1 MKSIPE
7 ERMFDRHHG
16 WIEMEDDF
24 IGRCGISEQY
34 LAKLDSIVYVEF
46 PEVDMEVK
54 RGEQVAL
61 LESNIGYFKYLSP
74 VAGRITEINQILEIK
89 PDLINKD
96 PHGEGWIFKIDVKEP
111 RDFEELMKEDEY
123 LSYIQ
128 NSRDI

>member
-7 ERMFDRHHG
+7 EMMFDRHHG

-34 LAKLDSIVYVEF
+34 LKRLDRIEYVEF
-46 PEVDMEVK
+46 PDVDTEVK

-61 LESNIGYFKYLSP
+61 LESNIDYFKYLSP
-74 VAGRITEINQILEIK
+74 VAGRITEINQNLAIRPE
-89 PDLINKD
+89 LINSD
-96 PHGEGWIFKIDVKEP
+96 PHGEGWIYKIDVKEP
-111 RDFEELMKEDEY
+111 RDFEELIKEDEY

-128 NSRDI
+128 NSGDI